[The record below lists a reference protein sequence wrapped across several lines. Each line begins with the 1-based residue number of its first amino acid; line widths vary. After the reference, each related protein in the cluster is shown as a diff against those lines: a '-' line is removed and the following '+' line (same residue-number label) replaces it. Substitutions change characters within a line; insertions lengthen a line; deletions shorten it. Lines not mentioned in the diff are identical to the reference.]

1 MKLALL
7 AVVLTVA
14 MCLPYHDQMVLT
26 NSLIVGRNDE
36 LSLWNC
42 KVCDESNRPIHA
54 HYIEENKVDIK
65 CILSVYSDFIVLAFR
80 YTNTALNVWQDILYP
95 LQVVDE
101 HTCKNCKV
109 QKAFNKMWGT
119 IRTNV
124 TNDLKQIRT
133 QTGLNLLYITGIS
146 LGGGLAGLSYIDLNE
161 NKVFP
166 TIRVITFGAPR
177 VGNKYWAAYFDQ
189 LTNTT
194 SRRYLVSGDPIVVL
208 PRCLTL
214 LCTYRQTGVKIVCY
228 ENQARCQQEVEVP
241 DPDDELTNKLNRV
254 RRSFEVDSDIKQMRS
269 IMDHVNGY
277 PKIYNFTLVIN

>member
-1 MKLALL
+1 
-7 AVVLTVA
+7 
-14 MCLPYHDQMVLT
+14 
-26 NSLIVGRNDE
+26 
-36 LSLWNC
+36 
-42 KVCDESNRPIHA
+42 
-54 HYIEENKVDIK
+54 
-65 CILSVYSDFIVLAFR
+65 VLAFR

-124 TNDLKQIRT
+124 TNDLTQIRK

-161 NKVFP
+161 NKIFP
-166 TIRVITFGAPR
+166 NIRVITFGAPR
-177 VGNKYWAAYFDQ
+177 VGNKYWAAHFDQ
-189 LTNTT
+189 ITNAT

-214 LCTYRQTGVKIVCY
+214 LCTYRQTGIKIVCY
-228 ENQARCQQEVEVP
+228 EKDARCNQEVEVP
-241 DPDDELTNKLNRV
+241 DPDDELTNKLQRV